1 MNLSSLSNLKRWLFM
16 LSLALGIGLNAY
28 AETIDG
34 IVYTTS
40 TSGSNRTAT
49 VTGYSGSPRNVVIPA
64 QIKVGNTTYSVT
76 SIADAA
82 FANCTSLESISIP
95 ASVTSIGTTAKW
107 SSSDMDGSYLPFYGC
122 TALKSIVFEDGTAN
136 LILSWHNYNSTGVSR
151 YNRGLFYS
159 CPLEEVYIGRNIKYK
174 QAYYSGSSYSFESY
188 PQSYGYSAFYNQSNL
203 TKVTIGKQ
211 VTSLPNYLFY
221 KCSNLKSVQ
230 LGNKLQE
237 IPAYCFSEC
246 DIALIDIPQGV
257 NKIGEYAFDVNKN
270 MITVKLTPSIRTIS
284 ARAFSRCT
292 SLKYIEFPEG
302 LQTIGYGAFM
312 ETAIPIINIPSTV
325 TTIGVNAFQS
335 CKAKQVVIGN
345 GTTDIGAY
353 AFKGASSLEE
363 CIIGDKVSAINNET
377 FCGCTKLKKLKI
389 GSSVT
394 TIADAAF
401 ANCTSLE
408 SISIPA
414 SVTSIGTTAKWSS
427 SDMDGS
433 YLPFYG
439 CTALK
444 SIVFEDGTANL
455 ILSWHNYNST
465 GVSRY
470 NRGLFYSCPLEEVY
484 IGRNIKYKQA
494 YYSGSSYSFES
505 YPQSYGYSAFYNQ
518 SNLTK
523 VTVGEQVTSLP
534 NYLFYGCKNLDKII
548 SMASSVP
555 TAGTSTFI
563 GSTNPN
569 TVVNA
574 TAYVP
579 YGRKSSYSSA
589 NNWKDLK
596 YIKEWF
602 YDDNCSYIPLTA
614 STAEV
619 QAHPTNR
626 PESIQIPATVYWS
639 EGSFSVTA
647 VADKG
652 FENNTNLTTIT
663 LPESIKTVG
672 DKAFY
677 GCSKLSAVTFNGQT
691 AIGDEA
697 FRNCTSLIN
706 VSLPTGLKTIGDRA
720 FQGANSITQIE
731 FKDGIE
737 SIGAFSFMD
746 CKALTAVR
754 LPNTTKSIGTSA
766 FENCIKLT
774 YASVGD
780 NLTSLGNSA
789 FRNCSVLTEISI
801 PGTTLTIGEKA
812 FQNCKTLALA
822 TLNSGTTT
830 IEGFCFDGCTELLS
844 MTVPGTVRT
853 IGGGSFNGCTALTS
867 LTFGNSQYGIEIP
880 QFTDSPLKTLRIGRN
895 LKYTYSNTLSP
906 FRDRT
911 TLRRVLFTGD
921 NVTNV
926 YNYLL
931 DGCSG
936 ITTISLPESLVTI
949 NEYAFRNCS
958 SLPEIT
964 LPSALGRID
973 SHAFD
978 GCSSIER
985 LTINNSDKA
994 LSFGT
999 DNSMFSDSPIKSLYV
1014 GRNLSYTVNSYTYP
1028 YEHAPFYQQKELT
1041 DLKFSEEGNITN
1053 IAAYFLYEAEKLPT
1067 LTLPEGI
1074 TQINSYAFYKNSALT
1089 TVSLP
1094 STLNKI
1100 GDYVFSEDNSI
1111 PTLTLPDNVTT
1122 VGQSTFRNCSAMESI
1137 HLSEKLSALNQYVL
1151 AGCTSLKSIIIPPSV
1166 TEILTGAF
1174 NDDTSLTDVTIGDSE
1189 KILTIGIGAQ
1199 GKGMFHSNP
1208 LKNVYIGR
1216 NLRYTSDADNGFSPF
1231 KDLSTIQTVT
1241 FSQAGTITQ
1250 ILPYLLNGCSSVK
1263 NFLLPESLTFIGG
1276 YAFANMGSLES
1287 CIIPNNVTALGD
1299 GAFQNDSLLASVAL
1313 SNRLPIL
1320 NKDLFSNCVVLDN
1333 LSIPASVTE
1342 IKDNAFTK
1350 CTSMKNLRIENGTE
1364 VMSVGKG
1371 LNGATSMFR
1380 DCPLEKLH
1388 LGRWLTYDVNS
1399 YTYAPFEGREN
1410 LTELT
1415 LGETVGTIGKY
1426 LFRNC
1431 SALPEVVIPS
1441 GVESIGEQGF
1451 YNCRSLTRLTLGE
1464 GLTSL
1469 GEKAFARNISLDNV
1483 KMPSTLTAISD
1494 GCFSGCTGLVNLELN
1509 SGLEII
1515 GPRAFENC
1523 SKLTSVDIPA
1533 KVYGLGVEA
1542 FQGCTSLSVVTIPE
1556 GAISSVGARAF
1567 KGCSNV
1573 GWISLGSNVTSLG
1586 VNCFEGCSKVGHI
1599 KSYNTVP
1606 PVGSPGFP
1614 QNVIDNGTVFVPAD
1628 AVQDYKDSDT
1638 WWEFFQIRPI
1648 TDGEFITAITLNQT
1662 EATIRDTETLSLSA
1676 TTSPDNA
1683 TDATVLFRSSD
1694 TSIATVDNTG
1704 LVSGKKPGDVVITAY
1719 AADGSGIYATC
1730 SVKVMPTLVERI
1742 EGQSEI
1748 SIKVGRS
1755 MTCETTVYPEN
1766 ATDRSISWKSDNSS
1780 AVKVDE
1786 NGTLIAVYDGTAN
1799 VTATANDGSGVSFTF
1814 RVNVV
1819 PPTPGDSNDD
1829 DRVTISDAVNTA
1841 NYAVGI
1847 TPEVFVFRAADV
1859 NEDNRISLAD
1869 ASGTVAIVLD
1879 QPLQTSL
1886 MSKIQGLM
1894 SATNEN
1900 FDMLV
1905 IDDYSAKIGETA
1917 SVFVALDNTLDYVAL
1932 QADVTVPE
1940 GMTLYAV
1947 NIGNRAEG
1955 NHSLAVRRIDE
1966 RTMRIALFD
1975 INNSTFAD
1983 NNEAILELIV
1993 KVNEA
1998 ATGAIEINNI
2008 LASDAQAHE
2017 YVLTSI
2023 GGNNYDM
2030 SGIDNVGISNIR
2042 IEPTADGINIYNAKG
2057 YEVAIYAVDGTTLA
2071 HFVASSDVESH
2082 KVVPGV
2088 YVVTVGN
2095 NTEKVM
2101 VK

>member
-1 MNLSSLSNLKRWLFM
+1 MNQSTTSSFKRWLAL
-16 LSLALGIGLNAY
+16 LSLVICIGLSAY

-40 TSGSNRTAT
+40 TSSSNRTAT

-64 QIKVGNTTYSVT
+64 QIKVGNT
-76 SIADAA
+76 
-82 FANCTSLESISIP
+82 
-95 ASVTSIGTTAKW
+95 
-107 SSSDMDGSYLPFYGC
+107 
-122 TALKSIVFEDGTAN
+122 
-136 LILSWHNYNSTGVSR
+136 NY
-151 YNRGLFYS
+151 
-159 CPLEEVYIGRNIKYK
+159 
-174 QAYYSGSSYSFESY
+174 
-188 PQSYGYSAFYNQSNL
+188 
-203 TKVTIGKQ
+203 
-211 VTSLPNYLFY
+211 
-221 KCSNLKSVQ
+221 
-230 LGNKLQE
+230 
-237 IPAYCFSEC
+237 
-246 DIALIDIPQGV
+246 
-257 NKIGEYAFDVNKN
+257 
-270 MITVKLTPSIRTIS
+270 
-284 ARAFSRCT
+284 
-292 SLKYIEFPEG
+292 
-302 LQTIGYGAFM
+302 
-312 ETAIPIINIPSTV
+312 
-325 TTIGVNAFQS
+325 
-335 CKAKQVVIGN
+335 
-345 GTTDIGAY
+345 
-353 AFKGASSLEE
+353 
-363 CIIGDKVSAINNET
+363 
-377 FCGCTKLKKLKI
+377 
-389 GSSVT
+389 SVT

-408 SISIPA
+408 SITIPA
-414 SVTSIGTTAKWSS
+414 SVTKIGTDVTQNTNRV
-427 SDMDGS
+427 
-433 YLPFYG
+433 FYG
-439 CTALK
+439 CTSLK
-444 SIVFEDGTANL
+444 NVIFEDGTSE
-455 ILSWHNYNST
+455 LSLGYYDSSP
-465 GVSRY
+465 GK
-470 NRGLFYSCPLEEVY
+470 GLFFDCPLQEVY
-484 IGRNIKYKQA
+484 LGRNITYPYASYPSHRGYSAFYSQQELRSVKIGNTASNLPEYLFYKCGNLQSVQIGNRIVDIPKACFAECGITMIEIPKSIKIIGENAFAGNKNMTTVNLPTSLRTISNYAFNDCVSLKYIEFHEGLESIGASSFYQTAIPVIKIPSTVTSIGEKAFQGCA
-494 YYSGSSYSFES
+494 ATQVIIGSGVIEVGTYAFQDAISLEECIIGDKVNAIKSGTFSGCTRLKKFKIGSSVKTIADAAFANCRLLESITIPASVTKIGTDVTQNTNRVFYGCTSLKSVIFEDGTSELSLGYYDSSPGKGLFFDCPLQEVYLGRNITYPYAS
-505 YPQSYGYSAFYNQ
+505 YPSHRGYSAFYNQ
-518 SNLTK
+518 QNLTQA
-523 VTVGEQVTSLP
+523 TIGEKVTSLSD
-534 NYLFYGCKNLDKII
+534 YLFYGCKNLDRII

-555 TAGTSTFI
+555 TVGTSTFI

-579 YGRKSSYSSA
+579 YGRKSSYTSTDS
-589 NNWKDLK
+589 WKDLK

-602 YDDNCSYIPLTA
+602 YDDNYSYIPLTV

-626 PESIQIPATVYWS
+626 PESIQIPATVNWS

-647 VADKG
+647 VADNG
-652 FENNTNLTTIT
+652 FENNTNLTTVT
-663 LPESIKTVG
+663 LPESVKTVG
-672 DKAFY
+672 NKAFY

-706 VSLPTGLKTIGDRA
+706 VSLPSGLKTIGDRA
-720 FQGANSITQIE
+720 FQNANSITQIE

-774 YASVGD
+774 YASLGD

-801 PGTTLTIGEKA
+801 PGTTVTVGEKA
-812 FQNCKTLALA
+812 FQNCRTLALA
-822 TLNSGTTT
+822 TLNSGITT
-830 IEGFCFDGCTELLS
+830 IGGFCFDGCSELLS
-844 MTVPGTVRT
+844 MTIPGTVRT
-853 IGGGSFNGCTALTS
+853 IGGGSFNGCIALTS
-867 LTFGNSQYGIEIP
+867 LTFGNSQYSVEIP

-895 LKYTYSNTLSP
+895 LTYTYSNTLSP

-921 NVTNV
+921 DVTNV

-931 DGCSG
+931 DGCTG

-949 NEYAFRNCS
+949 NGYAFRNCS

-964 LPSALGRID
+964 LPSALSSIG

-994 LSFGT
+994 LTLGT
-999 DNSMFSDSPIKSLYV
+999 DNSMFFDSPIKSLYV

-1028 YEHAPFYQQKELT
+1028 HEHAPFYEQKELT
-1041 DLKFSEEGNITN
+1041 ELQFSEEGNITN

-1067 LTLPEGI
+1067 LVLPEGI
-1074 TQINSYAFYKNSALT
+1074 TQINNYAFYKNSALT

-1094 STLNKI
+1094 TTLNKI
-1100 GDYVFSEDNSI
+1100 GDYVFSNNSSI
-1111 PTLTLPDNVTT
+1111 PSLTLPDNVTS
-1122 VGQSTFRNCSAMESI
+1122 VGQSAFRNCSAMESI
-1137 HLSEKLSALNQYVL
+1137 HLSEKLSSLNQYVL

-1166 TEILTGAF
+1166 TEMRIGVF
-1174 NDDTSLTDVTIGDSE
+1174 NDDISLTDVTIGDSE
-1189 KILTIGIGAQ
+1189 TALTIGIGKQ
-1199 GKGMFHSNP
+1199 GKGMFYSNP
-1208 LKNVYIGR
+1208 LENVYIGR
-1216 NLRYTSDADNGFSPF
+1216 NLRYTADADNGFSPF
-1231 KDLSTIQTVT
+1231 KDLSTIQAVT
-1241 FSQAGTITQ
+1241 FSQAGTVTQ

-1276 YAFANMGSLES
+1276 YAFANMGSLEN
-1287 CIIPNNVTALGD
+1287 CIVPNNVTTLGE
-1299 GAFQNDSLLASVAL
+1299 GAFKNDSLLASVVL

-1320 NKDLFSNCVVLDN
+1320 NKELFSNCVVLDN

-1342 IKDNAFTK
+1342 IKNNAFTN

-1364 VMSVGKG
+1364 VMTVGRG
-1371 LNGATSMFR
+1371 LNGVTSMFR
-1380 DCPLEKLH
+1380 DCPIEKLH

-1399 YTYAPFEGREN
+1399 SVCAPFQGQKD

-1426 LFRNC
+1426 LFENC
-1431 SALPEVVIPS
+1431 SALPEVVIPN
-1441 GVESIGEQGF
+1441 GVESIGEESF
-1451 YNCRSLTRLTLGE
+1451 YNCQSLSRLTLGE

-1469 GEKAFARNISLDNV
+1469 GERAFFRNISLDNV

-1494 GCFSGCTGLVNLELN
+1494 GCFSGCASLVNLELN

-1523 SKLTSVDIPA
+1523 SKLSSVDIPA

-1556 GAISSVGARAF
+1556 GSISSVGARAF

-1586 VNCFEGCSKVGHI
+1586 VNCFDGCAKVGHI
-1599 KSYNTVP
+1599 KSYNTIP

-1614 QNVIDNGTVFVPAD
+1614 QNVIDNGTVFVPTD

-1648 TDGEFITAITLNQT
+1648 TDGEFITAITLSQN
-1662 EATIRDTETLSLSA
+1662 EATIRDTETLNLSA
-1676 TTSPDNA
+1676 TASPENA

-1704 LVSGKKPGDVVITAY
+1704 LVSGKKPGDAIITAY

-1730 SVKVMPTLVERI
+1730 SIKVMPTLVERI
-1742 EGQSEI
+1742 EGDSEI

-1755 MTCETTVYPEN
+1755 MTCETIVYPEN
-1766 ATDRSISWKSDNSS
+1766 ATDRSVSWKSDNSS

-1799 VTATANDGSGVSFTF
+1799 ITATANDGSGVSFTF

-1819 PPTPGDSNDD
+1819 PPTSGDSNDD
-1829 DRVTISDAVNTA
+1829 DRVTITDAVNTA

-1859 NEDNRISLAD
+1859 NGDNRISVAD

-1879 QPLQTSL
+1879 QPVQTSSMAKVRAL
-1886 MSKIQGLM
+1886 A
-1894 SATNEN
+1894 SATDSNS
-1900 FDMLV
+1900 DKLV
-1905 IDDYSAKIGETA
+1905 IDDYSAKIGESA

-1940 GMTLYAV
+1940 GMTLDAV

-1955 NHSLAVRRIDE
+1955 YHSLAVKRVDD

-1975 INNSTFAD
+1975 INNSIFAD
-1983 NNEAILELIV
+1983 NDEAILELVV
-1993 KVNEA
+1993 KVNE
-1998 ATGAIEINNI
+1998 TVSGAIEINNI

-2017 YVLTSI
+2017 YTLTAI
-2023 GGNNYDM
+2023 GGNNSNM
-2030 SGIDNVGISNIR
+2030 SSLDNVGISNIR
-2042 IEPTADGINIYNAKG
+2042 IETAVDGINIFNAEG
-2057 YEVAIYAVDGTTLA
+2057 CEVAIYAVDGTTLA
-2071 HFVASSDVESH
+2071 HFIASSDVESR
-2082 KVVPGV
+2082 KVVSGV
-2088 YVVTVGN
+2088 YVVTAGDK
-2095 NTEKVM
+2095 TEKVM

>member
-1 MNLSSLSNLKRWLFM
+1 MNQSSTSTFKRWLAL
-16 LSLALGIGLNAY
+16 LSLVVCIGLSAY

-34 IVYTTS
+34 IVYTIS
-40 TSGSNRTAT
+40 TSSSNRTAT

-64 QIKVGNTTYSVT
+64 QIKVGNT
-76 SIADAA
+76 
-82 FANCTSLESISIP
+82 
-95 ASVTSIGTTAKW
+95 
-107 SSSDMDGSYLPFYGC
+107 
-122 TALKSIVFEDGTAN
+122 
-136 LILSWHNYNSTGVSR
+136 NY
-151 YNRGLFYS
+151 
-159 CPLEEVYIGRNIKYK
+159 
-174 QAYYSGSSYSFESY
+174 
-188 PQSYGYSAFYNQSNL
+188 
-203 TKVTIGKQ
+203 
-211 VTSLPNYLFY
+211 
-221 KCSNLKSVQ
+221 
-230 LGNKLQE
+230 
-237 IPAYCFSEC
+237 
-246 DIALIDIPQGV
+246 
-257 NKIGEYAFDVNKN
+257 
-270 MITVKLTPSIRTIS
+270 
-284 ARAFSRCT
+284 
-292 SLKYIEFPEG
+292 
-302 LQTIGYGAFM
+302 
-312 ETAIPIINIPSTV
+312 
-325 TTIGVNAFQS
+325 
-335 CKAKQVVIGN
+335 
-345 GTTDIGAY
+345 
-353 AFKGASSLEE
+353 
-363 CIIGDKVSAINNET
+363 
-377 FCGCTKLKKLKI
+377 
-389 GSSVT
+389 SVT

-408 SISIPA
+408 SITIPA
-414 SVTSIGTTAKWSS
+414 SVTKIGTDVTQNTNRV
-427 SDMDGS
+427 
-433 YLPFYG
+433 FYG
-439 CTALK
+439 CTSLK
-444 SIVFEDGTANL
+444 NVIFEDGTSE
-455 ILSWHNYNST
+455 LSLGYYESSP
-465 GVSRY
+465 G
-470 NRGLFYSCPLEEVY
+470 RGLFFDCPLQEVY
-484 IGRNIKYKQA
+484 LGRNITYPYASYPSYRGYSAFYSQQELKSVKIGNTVSNLPEYLFYKCGNLQSVQIGNRIVDIPKACFAECGITMIEIPKSIKIIGENAFAGNKNMTTVNLPTSLRTISNYAFNDCVSLKYIEFHEGLENIGASSFYQTAIPVIKIPSTVTSIGEKAFQGCA
-494 YYSGSSYSFES
+494 ATQVIIGSGVIEVGTYAFQDAISLEECIIGDKVNAIKSGTFSGCTRLKKLKIGSSVKTIADAAFANCRLLESITIPASVTKIGTDVTQNTNRVFYGCTSLKNVIFEDGISELSLGYYESSPGKGLFFDCPLQEVYLGRNITYPYAS
-505 YPQSYGYSAFYNQ
+505 YPSYRGYSAFYNQ
-518 SNLTK
+518 QNLTQA
-523 VTVGEQVTSLP
+523 TIGEQVTSLP
-534 NYLFYGCKNLDKII
+534 DYLFYGCKNLDRII

-555 TAGTSTFI
+555 TVGTSTFI

-579 YGRKSSYSSA
+579 YGRKSSYSSTDS
-589 NNWKDLK
+589 WKDLK

-602 YDDNCSYIPLTA
+602 YDDNCSYIPLTN

-626 PESIQIPATVYWS
+626 PESIQIPATVNWS

-663 LPESIKTVG
+663 FPESVQTVG
-672 DKAFY
+672 NKAFY

-706 VSLPTGLKTIGDRA
+706 VSLPSGLKTIGDRA
-720 FQGANSITQIE
+720 FQNANSITQIE

-737 SIGAFSFMD
+737 SIGAFAFMD

-774 YASVGD
+774 YASLGD

-801 PGTTLTIGEKA
+801 PGTTVTVGEKA
-812 FQNCKTLALA
+812 FQNCRTLTLA

-830 IEGFCFDGCTELLS
+830 IGGFCFDGCSELLS
-844 MTVPGTVRT
+844 MTIPGTVRT

-867 LTFGNSQYGIEIP
+867 LTFSNSQYSLRIP
-880 QFTDSPLKTLRIGRN
+880 QFTDSPLKTLRIGRD
-895 LKYTYSNTLSP
+895 LIYTYSNTLSP
-906 FRDRT
+906 FRNRT

-921 NVTNV
+921 NVATI
-926 YNYLL
+926 YYYLL
-931 DGCSG
+931 DGCTG
-936 ITTISLPESLVTI
+936 ITSITLPESLVCI
-949 NEYAFRNCS
+949 YDYAFRNCS

-964 LPSALGRID
+964 FPSALGRIW

-985 LTINNSDKA
+985 LIINNSDKA
-994 LSFGT
+994 LTLGT
-999 DNSMFSDSPIKSLYV
+999 DNSMFFDSPIKSLYV
-1014 GRNLSYTVNSYTYP
+1014 GRNLSYTVNTYTYP
-1028 YEHAPFYQQKELT
+1028 HEHAPFYQQKELT
-1041 DLKFSEEGNITN
+1041 ELQFSEEGNITN

-1067 LTLPEGI
+1067 LVLPEGI
-1074 TQINSYAFYKNSALT
+1074 TQINNYAFYKNSALT
-1089 TVSLP
+1089 TVSMP
-1094 STLNKI
+1094 TTLNKI
-1100 GDYVFSEDNSI
+1100 GDYVFSNNISI
-1111 PTLTLPDNVTT
+1111 PSLTLPDNVTS
-1122 VGQSTFRNCSAMESI
+1122 VGQSAFRNCSAMESI
-1137 HLSEKLSALNQYVL
+1137 HLSEKLSSLNQYVL

-1166 TEILTGAF
+1166 TEMCTGVF

-1189 KILTIGIGAQ
+1189 TALTIGIGKQ
-1199 GKGMFHSNP
+1199 GKGMFYSNP
-1208 LKNVYIGR
+1208 LENIYMGR
-1216 NLRYTSDADNGFSPF
+1216 NLRYTTDADNGFSPF
-1231 KDLSTIQTVT
+1231 KDLSTIQAVT
-1241 FSQAGTITQ
+1241 FSQAGTVTQ

-1276 YAFANMGSLES
+1276 YAFANMGSLEN
-1287 CIIPNNVTALGD
+1287 CIVPNNVTTLGE
-1299 GAFQNDSLLASVAL
+1299 GAFKNDSMLASVVL

-1320 NKDLFSNCVVLDN
+1320 NKEIFSNCVVLDN
-1333 LSIPASVTE
+1333 LSIPSSVTE

-1364 VMSVGKG
+1364 VMTVGRG

-1380 DCPLEKLH
+1380 DCPIEKLH

-1399 YTYAPFEGREN
+1399 YTCAPFEGREN

-1426 LFRNC
+1426 LFKNC
-1431 SALPEVVIPS
+1431 TALPEVVVPN
-1441 GVESIGEQGF
+1441 GVESIGEEGF
-1451 YNCRSLTRLTLGE
+1451 YNCQSLTRLTLGE

-1494 GCFSGCTGLVNLELN
+1494 GCFSGCSNLVNLELN

-1542 FQGCTSLSVVTIPE
+1542 FQGCSSLSVVTIPE

-1586 VNCFEGCSKVGHI
+1586 VNCFDGCAKVGHI
-1599 KSYNTVP
+1599 KSYNTIP

-1648 TDGEFITAITLNQT
+1648 TDGEFITAITLSQN
-1662 EATIRDTETLSLSA
+1662 EAIIRDTETLSLSA
-1676 TTSPDNA
+1676 TASPDNA

-1704 LVSGKKPGDVVITAY
+1704 LVSGKKPGDAIITAY

-1730 SVKVMPTLVERI
+1730 SVKVMPTFVERI
-1742 EGQSEI
+1742 EGESEI

-1766 ATDRSISWKSDNSS
+1766 ATDRSVSWKSDNSS

-1799 VTATANDGSGVSFTF
+1799 ITATANDGSGVSFTF

-1819 PPTPGDSNDD
+1819 PPTSGDSNDD
-1829 DRVTISDAVNTA
+1829 DRVTITDAVNTA

-1847 TPEVFVFRAADV
+1847 SPEVFVFRAADV
-1859 NEDNRISLAD
+1859 NGDNRISLSD
-1869 ASGTVAIVLD
+1869 ASGTVSIVLE
-1879 QPLQTSL
+1879 QPAQMSF
-1886 MSKIQGLM
+1886 MSKIRAIA
-1894 SATNEN
+1894 SATDEES
-1900 FDMLV
+1900 DKLV
-1905 IDDYSAKIGETA
+1905 VNNYSANIGEIK
-1917 SVFVALDNTLDYVAL
+1917 SVFVALDDTRDYVAL

-1940 GMTLYAV
+1940 GMTLDAV

-1955 NHSLAVRRIDE
+1955 YHSLAVKRVDD
-1966 RTMRIALFD
+1966 RTMRIVLFD
-1975 INNSTFAD
+1975 INNSIFAD
-1983 NNEAILELIV
+1983 NDEAILELVV

-1998 ATGAIEINNI
+1998 SAGAIEINNI

-2017 YVLTSI
+2017 YVLTST
-2023 GGNNYDM
+2023 GGNNANM
-2030 SGIDNVGISNIR
+2030 SVVDNIGTSNIR
-2042 IEPTADGINIYNAKG
+2042 IESTAEGINIYNAEG
-2057 YEVAIYAVDGTTLA
+2057 YEVAIYAVDGTTIA
-2071 HFVASSDVESH
+2071 HFVAASDLESR
-2082 KVVPGV
+2082 KLVSGV
-2088 YVVTVGN
+2088 YVVTAGN
-2095 NTEKVM
+2095 KAEKVM

>member
-1 MNLSSLSNLKRWLFM
+1 MNQSTTSSFKRWLAL
-16 LSLALGIGLNAY
+16 LSLVICIGLSAY

-40 TSGSNRTAT
+40 TSSSNRTAT

-64 QIKVGNTTYSVT
+64 QIKVGNT
-76 SIADAA
+76 
-82 FANCTSLESISIP
+82 
-95 ASVTSIGTTAKW
+95 
-107 SSSDMDGSYLPFYGC
+107 
-122 TALKSIVFEDGTAN
+122 
-136 LILSWHNYNSTGVSR
+136 NY
-151 YNRGLFYS
+151 
-159 CPLEEVYIGRNIKYK
+159 
-174 QAYYSGSSYSFESY
+174 
-188 PQSYGYSAFYNQSNL
+188 
-203 TKVTIGKQ
+203 
-211 VTSLPNYLFY
+211 
-221 KCSNLKSVQ
+221 
-230 LGNKLQE
+230 
-237 IPAYCFSEC
+237 
-246 DIALIDIPQGV
+246 
-257 NKIGEYAFDVNKN
+257 
-270 MITVKLTPSIRTIS
+270 
-284 ARAFSRCT
+284 
-292 SLKYIEFPEG
+292 
-302 LQTIGYGAFM
+302 
-312 ETAIPIINIPSTV
+312 
-325 TTIGVNAFQS
+325 
-335 CKAKQVVIGN
+335 
-345 GTTDIGAY
+345 
-353 AFKGASSLEE
+353 
-363 CIIGDKVSAINNET
+363 
-377 FCGCTKLKKLKI
+377 
-389 GSSVT
+389 SVT

-408 SISIPA
+408 SITIPA
-414 SVTSIGTTAKWSS
+414 SVTKIGTDVTQNTNRV
-427 SDMDGS
+427 
-433 YLPFYG
+433 FYG
-439 CTALK
+439 CTSLK
-444 SIVFEDGTANL
+444 NVIFEDGTSE
-455 ILSWHNYNST
+455 LSLGYYDSSP
-465 GVSRY
+465 GK
-470 NRGLFYSCPLEEVY
+470 GLFFDCPLQEVY
-484 IGRNIKYKQA
+484 LGRNITYPYASYPSHRGYSAFYSQQELRSVKIGNTASNLPEYLFYKCGNLQSVQIGNRIVDIPKACFAECGITMIEIPKSIKIIGENAFAGNKNMTTVNLPTSLRTISNYAFNDCVSLKYIEFHEGLESIGASSFYQTAIPVIKIPSTVTSIGEKAFQGCA
-494 YYSGSSYSFES
+494 ATQVIIGSGVIEVGTYAFQDAISLEECIIGDKVNAIKSGTFSGCTRLKKFKIGSSVKTIADAAFANCRLLESITIPASVTKIGTDVTQNTNRVFYGCTSLKSVIFEDGTSELSLGYYDSSPGKGLFFDCPLQEVYLGRNITYPYAS
-505 YPQSYGYSAFYNQ
+505 YPSHRGYSAFYNQ
-518 SNLTK
+518 QNLTQA
-523 VTVGEQVTSLP
+523 TIGEKVTSLSD
-534 NYLFYGCKNLDKII
+534 YLFYGCKNLDRII

-555 TAGTSTFI
+555 TVGTSTFI

-579 YGRKSSYSSA
+579 YGRKSSYTSTDS
-589 NNWKDLK
+589 WKDLK

-602 YDDNCSYIPLTA
+602 YDDNYSYIPLTV

-626 PESIQIPATVYWS
+626 PESIQIPATVNWS

-647 VADKG
+647 VADNG
-652 FENNTNLTTIT
+652 FENNTNLTTVT
-663 LPESIKTVG
+663 LPESVKTVG
-672 DKAFY
+672 NKAFY

-706 VSLPTGLKTIGDRA
+706 VSLPSGLKTIGDRA
-720 FQGANSITQIE
+720 FQNANSITQIE

-774 YASVGD
+774 YASLGD

-801 PGTTLTIGEKA
+801 PGTTVTVGEKA
-812 FQNCKTLALA
+812 FQNCRTLALA
-822 TLNSGTTT
+822 TLNSGITT
-830 IEGFCFDGCTELLS
+830 IGGFCFDGCSELLS
-844 MTVPGTVRT
+844 MTIPGTVRT
-853 IGGGSFNGCTALTS
+853 IGGGSFNGCIALTS
-867 LTFGNSQYGIEIP
+867 LTFGNSQYSVEIP

-895 LKYTYSNTLSP
+895 LTYTYSNTLSP

-921 NVTNV
+921 DVTNV

-931 DGCSG
+931 DGCTG

-949 NEYAFRNCS
+949 NGYAFRNCS

-964 LPSALGRID
+964 LPSALSSIG

-994 LSFGT
+994 LTLGT
-999 DNSMFSDSPIKSLYV
+999 DNSMFFDSPIKSLYV

-1028 YEHAPFYQQKELT
+1028 HEHAPFYEQKELT
-1041 DLKFSEEGNITN
+1041 ELQFSEEGNITN

-1067 LTLPEGI
+1067 LVLPEGI
-1074 TQINSYAFYKNSALT
+1074 TQINNYAFYKNSALT

-1094 STLNKI
+1094 TTLNKI
-1100 GDYVFSEDNSI
+1100 GDYVFSNNSSI
-1111 PTLTLPDNVTT
+1111 PSLTLPDNVTS
-1122 VGQSTFRNCSAMESI
+1122 VGQSAFRNCSAMESI
-1137 HLSEKLSALNQYVL
+1137 HLSEKLSSLNQYVL

-1166 TEILTGAF
+1166 TEMRIGVF
-1174 NDDTSLTDVTIGDSE
+1174 NDDISLTDVTIGDSE
-1189 KILTIGIGAQ
+1189 TALTIGIGKQ
-1199 GKGMFHSNP
+1199 GKGMFYSNP
-1208 LKNVYIGR
+1208 LENVYIGR
-1216 NLRYTSDADNGFSPF
+1216 NLRYTADADNGFSPF
-1231 KDLSTIQTVT
+1231 KDLSTIQAVT
-1241 FSQAGTITQ
+1241 FSQAGTVTQ

-1276 YAFANMGSLES
+1276 YAFANMGSLEN
-1287 CIIPNNVTALGD
+1287 CIVPNNVTTLGE
-1299 GAFQNDSLLASVAL
+1299 GAFKNDSLLASVVL

-1320 NKDLFSNCVVLDN
+1320 NKELFSNCVVLDN

-1342 IKDNAFTK
+1342 IKNNAFTN

-1364 VMSVGKG
+1364 VMTVGRG
-1371 LNGATSMFR
+1371 LNGVTSMFR
-1380 DCPLEKLH
+1380 DCPIEKLH

-1399 YTYAPFEGREN
+1399 SVCAPFQGQKD

-1426 LFRNC
+1426 LFENC
-1431 SALPEVVIPS
+1431 SALPEVVIPN
-1441 GVESIGEQGF
+1441 GVESIGEESF
-1451 YNCRSLTRLTLGE
+1451 YNCQSLSRLTLGE

-1469 GEKAFARNISLDNV
+1469 GERAFFRNISLDNV

-1494 GCFSGCTGLVNLELN
+1494 GCFSGCASLVNLELN

-1523 SKLTSVDIPA
+1523 SKLSSVDIPA

-1556 GAISSVGARAF
+1556 GSISSVGARAF

-1586 VNCFEGCSKVGHI
+1586 VNCFDGCAKVGHI
-1599 KSYNTVP
+1599 KSYNTIP

-1614 QNVIDNGTVFVPAD
+1614 QNVIDNGTVFVPTD

-1648 TDGEFITAITLNQT
+1648 TDGEFITAITLSQN
-1662 EATIRDTETLSLSA
+1662 EATIRDTETLNLSA
-1676 TTSPDNA
+1676 TASPENA

-1704 LVSGKKPGDVVITAY
+1704 LVSGKKPGDAIITAY

-1730 SVKVMPTLVERI
+1730 SIKVMPTLVERI
-1742 EGQSEI
+1742 EGDSEI

-1755 MTCETTVYPEN
+1755 MTCETIVYPEN
-1766 ATDRSISWKSDNSS
+1766 ATDRSVSWKSDNSS

-1799 VTATANDGSGVSFTF
+1799 ITATANDGSGVSFTF

-1819 PPTPGDSNDD
+1819 PPTSGDSNDD
-1829 DRVTISDAVNTA
+1829 DRVTITDAVNTA

-1859 NEDNRISLAD
+1859 NGDNRISVAD

-1879 QPLQTSL
+1879 QPVQTSSMAKVRAL
-1886 MSKIQGLM
+1886 A
-1894 SATNEN
+1894 SATDSNS
-1900 FDMLV
+1900 DKLV
-1905 IDDYSAKIGETA
+1905 IDDYSAKIGESA

-1940 GMTLYAV
+1940 GMTLDAV

-1955 NHSLAVRRIDE
+1955 YHSLAVKRVDD

-1975 INNSTFAD
+1975 INNSIFAD
-1983 NNEAILELIV
+1983 NDEAILELVV
-1993 KVNEA
+1993 KVNE
-1998 ATGAIEINNI
+1998 TVSGAIEINNI

-2017 YVLTSI
+2017 YTLTAI
-2023 GGNNYDM
+2023 GGNNSNM
-2030 SGIDNVGISNIR
+2030 SSLDNVGISNIR
-2042 IEPTADGINIYNAKG
+2042 IETAVDGINIFNAEG
-2057 YEVAIYAVDGTTLA
+2057 CEVAIYAVDGTTLA
-2071 HFVASSDVESH
+2071 HFIASSDVESL

-2088 YVVTVGN
+2088 YVVTAGDK
-2095 NTEKVM
+2095 TEKVM

>member
-1 MNLSSLSNLKRWLFM
+1 MINSNLTFRRWLAV
-16 LSLALGIGLNAY
+16 LSLVICIGLSAY

-40 TSGSNRTAT
+40 TSSSNRTAT
-49 VTGYSGSPRNVVIPA
+49 VTGYSGYPRKVVIPA
-64 QIKVGNTTYSVT
+64 QIKVGNYTY
-76 SIADAA
+76 
-82 FANCTSLESISIP
+82 
-95 ASVTSIGTTAKW
+95 
-107 SSSDMDGSYLPFYGC
+107 
-122 TALKSIVFEDGTAN
+122 
-136 LILSWHNYNSTGVSR
+136 
-151 YNRGLFYS
+151 
-159 CPLEEVYIGRNIKYK
+159 
-174 QAYYSGSSYSFESY
+174 
-188 PQSYGYSAFYNQSNL
+188 
-203 TKVTIGKQ
+203 
-211 VTSLPNYLFY
+211 
-221 KCSNLKSVQ
+221 
-230 LGNKLQE
+230 
-237 IPAYCFSEC
+237 
-246 DIALIDIPQGV
+246 
-257 NKIGEYAFDVNKN
+257 
-270 MITVKLTPSIRTIS
+270 
-284 ARAFSRCT
+284 
-292 SLKYIEFPEG
+292 
-302 LQTIGYGAFM
+302 
-312 ETAIPIINIPSTV
+312 
-325 TTIGVNAFQS
+325 
-335 CKAKQVVIGN
+335 
-345 GTTDIGAY
+345 
-353 AFKGASSLEE
+353 
-363 CIIGDKVSAINNET
+363 
-377 FCGCTKLKKLKI
+377 
-389 GSSVT
+389 SVT

-414 SVTSIGTTAKWSS
+414 SVTEIGTMSVTTESR
-427 SDMDGS
+427 
-433 YLPFYG
+433 LPFYE
-439 CTALK
+439 CTSLK
-444 SIVFEDGTANL
+444 SVRFEDGTSS
-455 ILSWHNYNST
+455 LSLGSYYTYDRN
-465 GVSRY
+465 GK
-470 NRGLFYSCPLEEVY
+470 GLFYYAPLEEVY
-484 IGRNIKYKQA
+484 VGRNLEIDN
-494 YYSGSSYSFES
+494 SSRD
-505 YPQSYGYSAFYNQ
+505 GYSAFYNKQ
-518 SNLTK
+518 KLTK
-523 VTVGEQVTSLP
+523 VTIGENVTSLP
-534 NYLFYGCKNLDKII
+534 DYLFYKCGNLKSVHLGNGLQKIPAYCFNECNITLIDIPEGVHTIGEYAFDGNKILRTVKLPSSVRTISEHAFSRCTSLKYIDFLNGLQTIGIESFLQTCIPVINIPSSVKSIGNSAFKECAVKQVIIGSGTTDVGAYAFQSASSLEECIIGNKVTAINDGTFSGCVKLKKLLIGSSVTSIGEAAFANCTSLESISIPASVTNIGTMSVTTQSLLPFYECTSLKSVRFEDGTSSLSLGSYYAYDRNGKGLFYYAPLEEVYVGRNLEIDNSSRDGYSAFYNKQKLTKVTIGEKVTTLPDYLFYGCKNLNKII
-548 SMASSVP
+548 SMASSAP

-579 YGRKSSYSSA
+579 YGRKSNYSSSD
-589 NNWKDLK
+589 NWKDLK

-626 PESIQIPATVYWS
+626 PESIQIRATVNWS
-639 EGSFSVTA
+639 EGTFSVTA

-663 LPESIKTVG
+663 LPESVKTVG
-672 DKAFY
+672 NKAFY
-677 GCSKLSAVTFNGQT
+677 GCSKLSAITFNGQT

-697 FRNCTSLIN
+697 FRNCVSLIN
-706 VSLPTGLKTIGDRA
+706 ISLPEGLKTIGDRA

-737 SIGAFSFMD
+737 SIGAFAFMD

-774 YASVGD
+774 YASLGD

-801 PGTTLTIGEKA
+801 PGTTVTIGEKA
-812 FQNCKTLALA
+812 FQDCKTLALA

-830 IEGFCFDGCTELLS
+830 IGGFCFDGCSELLS
-844 MTVPGTVRT
+844 MTIPGTVQT
-853 IGGGSFNGCTALTS
+853 IGGGSFNGCTALAS
-867 LTFGNSQYGIEIP
+867 LTFGNSQDSIEIP

-895 LKYTYSNTLSP
+895 LTYTYSNTLSP
-906 FRDRT
+906 FRNRT

-931 DGCSG
+931 DGCTG

-949 NEYAFRNCS
+949 NGYAFRNCS

-964 LPSALGRID
+964 LPSALSSIG

-994 LSFGT
+994 LTLGT
-999 DNSMFSDSPIKSLYV
+999 DNSMFFDSPIKSLYV
-1014 GRNLSYTVNSYTYP
+1014 GRDLSYTVNSYTYP
-1028 YEHAPFYQQKELT
+1028 HEHAPFARQKGLIEME
-1041 DLKFSEEGNITN
+1041 FSDAGYITE
-1053 IAAYFLYEAEKLPT
+1053 IPAYFIYGAEQLPS
-1067 LTLPEGI
+1067 LSLPSSLNNIGD
-1074 TQINSYAFYKNSALT
+1074 YAFYANS
-1089 TVSLP
+1089 SLP
-1094 STLNKI
+1094 AVI
-1100 GDYVFSEDNSI
+1100 
-1111 PTLTLPDNVTT
+1111 LPDNVTS
-1122 VGQSTFRNCSAMESI
+1122 VGQSAFSNCSAMESI

-1151 AGCTSLKSIIIPPSV
+1151 AGCASLKSIIIPPSV
-1166 TEILTGAF
+1166 TEIRTGAF
-1174 NDDTSLTDVTIGDSE
+1174 NDDNSLTDVTIGDSE
-1189 KILTIGIGAQ
+1189 TALTIGIGKQ
-1199 GKGMFHSNP
+1199 GNGMFFSNP
-1208 LKNVYIGR
+1208 LQNVYIGR
-1216 NLRYTSDADNGFSPF
+1216 NLTYTSDSNSGLSPF
-1231 KDLSTIQTVT
+1231 KGLSTIQTVT
-1241 FSQAGTITQ
+1241 FSQAGTVTQ

-1263 NFLLPESLTFIGG
+1263 NFLLPESLTSIGG
-1276 YAFANMGSLES
+1276 YAFADMDSLES
-1287 CIIPNNVTALGD
+1287 CILPNNVTTLGD
-1299 GAFQNDSLLASVAL
+1299 GAFQNDKILASVIL
-1313 SNRLPIL
+1313 SNQLPVL
-1320 NKDLFSNCVVLDN
+1320 NKDLFSNCVALDN
-1333 LSIPASVTE
+1333 LSVPASVTE
-1342 IKDNAFTK
+1342 IKDNAFTN

-1364 VMSVGKG
+1364 VMTVGRG
-1371 LNGATSMFR
+1371 LDGATSMFR
-1380 DCPLEKLH
+1380 DCPIEKLH
-1388 LGRWLTYDVNS
+1388 LGRWLTYDVNGGF
-1399 YTYAPFEGREN
+1399 TCAPFEGRDN

-1426 LFRNC
+1426 LFENC
-1431 SALPEVVIPS
+1431 TALPEVVIPN

-1451 YNCRSLTRLTLGE
+1451 YNCQSLTRLTLGE

-1469 GEKAFARNISLDNV
+1469 GERAFAKNISLDNV

-1494 GCFSGCTGLVNLELN
+1494 GCFSGCTNLVNLELN

-1542 FQGCTSLSVVTIPE
+1542 FQGCSSLSVVTIPE

-1567 KGCSNV
+1567 KDCSNV
-1573 GWISLGSNVTSLG
+1573 SWISLGSNVTSLS
-1586 VNCFEGCSKVGHI
+1586 VNCFDGCTKVGHV

-1648 TDGEFITAITLNQT
+1648 TEAEFVTAITLSQT
-1662 EATIRDTETLSLSA
+1662 EATIRDTETLELTASA
-1676 TTSPDNA
+1676 SPDDA

-1742 EGQSEI
+1742 EGESEI

-1766 ATDRSISWKSDNSS
+1766 ATDRSVSWESDNSS

-1799 VTATANDGSGVSFTF
+1799 ITATANDGSGVSFTF
-1814 RVNVV
+1814 RVNVL
-1819 PPTPGDSNDD
+1819 PPTSGDSNDD
-1829 DRVTISDAVNTA
+1829 DRVTITDAVNTA

-1859 NEDNRISLAD
+1859 NGDNRISVAD

-1879 QPLQTSL
+1879 QPVQSSSMAKVRALA
-1886 MSKIQGLM
+1886 
-1894 SATNEN
+1894 SATDTNP
-1900 FDMLV
+1900 DMLV
-1905 IDDYSAKIGETA
+1905 IDDYSAKIGETT

-1940 GMTLYAV
+1940 GMALETV
-1947 NIGNRAEG
+1947 NIGHRAEG
-1955 NHSLAVRRIDE
+1955 NHSLAVKRVDD
-1966 RTMRIALFD
+1966 RTMRVALFD
-1975 INNSTFAD
+1975 INNSFFAD
-1983 NNEAILELIV
+1983 NNEAILELVV
-1993 KVNEA
+1993 KVNETC
-1998 ATGAIEINNI
+1998 TGTIQIDNI

-2017 YVLTSI
+2017 YVLTAI
-2023 GGNNYDM
+2023 GGNNSIL
-2030 SGIDNVGISNIR
+2030 SGIGNVGISNIN
-2042 IEPTADGINIYNAKG
+2042 IEATPDGINIYNAEG
-2057 YEVAIYAVDGTTLA
+2057 CEVAIYAVDGATRTLRGFFRRGEPQICA
-2071 HFVASSDVESH
+2071 RCICCYRRQQDRKSN
-2082 KVVPGV
+2082 G
-2088 YVVTVGN
+2088 
-2095 NTEKVM
+2095 
-2101 VK
+2101 

>member
-1 MNLSSLSNLKRWLFM
+1 MNQSTTFTLKRWLAV
-16 LSLALGIGLNAY
+16 LSLVICIGLSAY

-40 TSGSNRTAT
+40 SSGSNRTAT

-64 QIKVGNTTYSVT
+64 QIKVGNITYSVT
-76 SIADAA
+76 TIADAA

-95 ASVTSIGTTAKW
+95 ASVTKIGNTNRNQA
-107 SSSDMDGSYLPFYGC
+107 DGSKLPFYRC
-122 TALKSIVFEDGTAN
+122 TSLKSVRFEDGTSAIS
-136 LILSWHNYNSTGVSR
+136 LGLNYSEYSN
-151 YNRGLFYS
+151 YEKLGLF
-159 CPLEEVYIGRNIKYK
+159 CNAPLEEVYIGRNLTY
-174 QAYYSGSSYSFESY
+174 ANYSSSYSFSSHPEY
-188 PQSYGYSAFYNQSNL
+188 YGYSAFYNKQKL
-203 TKVTIGKQ
+203 TKVTIGDN
-211 VTSLPNYLFY
+211 VTSLPDYLFY
-221 KCSNLKSVQ
+221 KCNNLNSVH
-230 LGNKLQE
+230 LGGCLTR
-237 IPAYCFSEC
+237 IPRYCFNEC
-246 DIALIDIPQGV
+246 DIALIDIPQGILT
-257 NKIGEYAFDVNKN
+257 IGEYAFDENKN
-270 MITVKLTPSIRTIS
+270 LTTVKLPSSIRTIS
-284 ARAFSRCT
+284 EYAFHGCT

-302 LQTIGYGAFM
+302 LQTIDDWSFYD
-312 ETAIPIINIPSTV
+312 TDISVVNIPSSV
-325 TTIGVNAFQS
+325 TNIGEAAFQQ
-335 CKAKQVVIGN
+335 CRAKQVIIGN
-345 GTTDIGAY
+345 GTTEIGAY
-353 AFKGASSLEE
+353 AFRGARSLEE
-363 CIIGDKVSAINNET
+363 CIIGDKVSVINEET
-377 FCGCTKLKKLKI
+377 FYSCTKLKKLKI

-414 SVTSIGTTAKWSS
+414 SVTKIGNTNRNQA
-427 SDMDGS
+427 DGS
-433 YLPFYG
+433 KLPFYR
-439 CTALK
+439 CTSLK
-444 SIVFEDGTANL
+444 SVRFEDGTSAISL
-455 ILSWHNYNST
+455 GLNYSEYSN
-465 GVSRY
+465 Y
-470 NRGLFYSCPLEEVY
+470 EKLGLFCNAPLEEVY
-484 IGRNIKYKQA
+484 IGRNLTYA
-494 YYSGSSYSFES
+494 NYSSSYSFSSHPE
-505 YPQSYGYSAFYNQ
+505 YYGYSAFYNKQ
-518 SNLTK
+518 KLTK
-523 VTVGEQVTSLP
+523 VTIGDNVTSLP
-534 NYLFYGCKNLDKII
+534 DYLFYGCKNLDRII
-548 SMASSVP
+548 SMASAVP
-555 TAGTSTFI
+555 SAGASTFI

-579 YGRKSSYSSA
+579 YGRKSNYSSTD
-589 NNWKDLK
+589 NWKDLK

-602 YDDNCSYIPLTA
+602 YDDNCSYIPLTN

-626 PESIQIPATVYWS
+626 PESIQIPTTVSWS

-663 LPESIKTVG
+663 LPESVKTVG
-672 DKAFY
+672 NKAFY

-697 FRNCTSLIN
+697 FRNCVSLIN
-706 VSLPTGLKTIGDRA
+706 ISLPNGLKTIGDRA

-774 YASVGD
+774 YASLGE

-801 PGTTLTIGEKA
+801 PGTTVTIGEKA
-812 FQNCKTLALA
+812 FQNCRTLALA
-822 TLNSGTTT
+822 TLNAGTTT
-830 IEGFCFDGCTELLS
+830 IGGFCFDGCSELVS
-844 MTVPGTVRT
+844 MTIPGTVQT

-867 LTFGNSQYGIEIP
+867 LTFGNSQYSIEIP
-880 QFTDSPLKTLRIGRN
+880 QFTDSPLQTLRIGRN
-895 LKYTYSNTLSP
+895 LTYTYSNTLSP

-926 YNYLL
+926 YYYLL
-931 DGCSG
+931 DGCTG
-936 ITTISLPESLVTI
+936 ITAISLPESLVTI
-949 NEYAFRNCS
+949 NGYAFRNCS

-964 LPSALGRID
+964 FPSALGSIG

-985 LTINNSDKA
+985 VTIDNSDKA
-994 LSFGT
+994 LTLGT
-999 DNSMFSDSPIKSLYV
+999 DNPMFFDSPIKSLYV
-1014 GRNLSYTVNSYTYP
+1014 GRDLSYTVNSYAYP
-1028 YEHAPFYQQKELT
+1028 HEHAPFYQQKGLT
-1041 DLKFSEEGNITN
+1041 DLQFSQEGNLTN
-1053 IAAYFLYEAEKLPT
+1053 IAAYFLYEAEQLPT
-1067 LTLPEGI
+1067 LVLPEGI
-1074 TQINSYAFYKNSALT
+1074 TQINNYAFYKNSALSS
-1089 TVSLP
+1089 VSLP
-1094 STLNKI
+1094 STLKEI
-1100 GDYVFSEDNSI
+1100 GGYAFSEDSSI
-1111 PTLTLPDNVTT
+1111 PSLILPDNVTS
-1122 VGQSTFRNCSAMESI
+1122 VGQCAFRNCSAMESI

-1166 TEILTGAF
+1166 TEVCTGAF

-1189 KILTIGIGAQ
+1189 TALTIGIGDYA
-1199 GKGMFHSNP
+1199 KGMFYSNP

-1216 NLRYTSDADNGFSPF
+1216 NLSYTSNYENGYSPF
-1231 KDLSTIQTVT
+1231 LGCSTIEKVT
-1241 FSQAGTITQ
+1241 FSQVGTVTQ
-1250 ILPYLLNGCSSVK
+1250 ILPHLLNGCTSVK
-1263 NFLLPESLTFIGG
+1263 NFILPESLASIGN
-1276 YAFANMGSLES
+1276 YAFSNMDSLEH
-1287 CIIPNNVTALGD
+1287 CIIPNNVTELGD
-1299 GAFQNDSLLASVAL
+1299 GAFKNDKLLASVVL
-1313 SNRLPIL
+1313 SNQLPVL
-1320 NKDLFSNCVVLDN
+1320 NKDLFSNCVALDN
-1333 LSIPASVTE
+1333 LSVPASVTE
-1342 IKDNAFTK
+1342 IKDNVFTE
-1350 CTSMKNLRIENGTE
+1350 CSSMKNLRIENGTE
-1364 VMSVGKG
+1364 VMAVGRG
-1371 LNGATSMFR
+1371 LNGTASIFR
-1380 DCPLEKLH
+1380 DCPIETLH
-1388 LGRWLTYDVNS
+1388 LGRWLTYNVDS
-1399 YTYAPFEGREN
+1399 YTCAPFQGQEN

-1426 LFRNC
+1426 LFGNC
-1431 SALPEVVIPS
+1431 AALPEVVIPN

-1451 YNCRSLTRLTLGE
+1451 YNCQSLARLTLGE

-1469 GEKAFARNISLDNV
+1469 GENAFAHNVSLDNV

-1494 GCFSGCTGLVNLELN
+1494 GCFSGCTNLVNLELN

-1515 GPRAFENC
+1515 GPRSFENC
-1523 SKLTSVDIPA
+1523 SSLTSVDIPA

-1542 FQGCTSLSVVTIPE
+1542 FQGCASLSVVTIPE
-1556 GAISSVGARAF
+1556 GSISSVGARAF

-1614 QNVIDNGTVFVPAD
+1614 QNVIDNGTVFVPTD
-1628 AVQDYKDSDT
+1628 VVQDYKDSDT

-1648 TDGEFITAITLNQT
+1648 TDGEFITAITLSQN
-1662 EATIRDTETLSLSA
+1662 EATIRDTETISLSA
-1676 TTSPDNA
+1676 TASPDDA

-1730 SVKVMPTLVERI
+1730 TVKVMPTLVERI
-1742 EGQSEI
+1742 EGESEI

-1755 MTCETTVYPEN
+1755 MTCETTVYPDN
-1766 ATDRSISWKSDNSS
+1766 ATDISVSLTSDNSS

-1799 VTATANDGSGVSFTF
+1799 ITATANDGSGVSFTF
-1814 RVNVV
+1814 RVNVL
-1819 PPTPGDSNDD
+1819 PPTSGDSNDD
-1829 DRVTISDAVNTA
+1829 DRVTITDAVNTA

-1859 NEDNRISLAD
+1859 NGDNRISVAD

-1879 QPLQTSL
+1879 QPVQTSSAAKVRAL
-1886 MSKIQGLM
+1886 A
-1894 SATNEN
+1894 SATDRN
-1900 FDMLV
+1900 FDKLV

-1917 SVFVALDNTLDYVAL
+1917 SVSVALDNTFDYVAL

-1940 GMTLYAV
+1940 GMTLAAV
-1947 NIGNRAEG
+1947 NIGNRADG
-1955 NHSLAVRRIDE
+1955 NHSLAVKRVDD
-1966 RTMRIALFD
+1966 RTMRVALFD
-1975 INNSTFAD
+1975 INSSIFAD
-1983 NNEAILELIV
+1983 NNEAILELVV

-1998 ATGAIEINNI
+1998 TSGAIEINNI

-2017 YVLTSI
+2017 YVLTST
-2023 GGNNYDM
+2023 GGNNNDM
-2030 SGIDNVGISNIR
+2030 SGMDNVGISNIR
-2042 IEPTADGINIYNAKG
+2042 IETSADGINIYNAEG
-2057 YEVAIYAVDGTTLA
+2057 CEVAIYAVDGTTLA
-2071 HFVASSDVESH
+2071 HFIASSDVESR

-2088 YVVTVGN
+2088 YVVTAGN
-2095 NTEKVM
+2095 QTEKVM

>member
-1 MNLSSLSNLKRWLFM
+1 MNQSTTSSFKRWLAL
-16 LSLALGIGLNAY
+16 LSLVICIGLSAY

-40 TSGSNRTAT
+40 TSSSNRTAT

-64 QIKVGNTTYSVT
+64 QIKVGNT
-76 SIADAA
+76 
-82 FANCTSLESISIP
+82 
-95 ASVTSIGTTAKW
+95 
-107 SSSDMDGSYLPFYGC
+107 
-122 TALKSIVFEDGTAN
+122 
-136 LILSWHNYNSTGVSR
+136 NY
-151 YNRGLFYS
+151 
-159 CPLEEVYIGRNIKYK
+159 
-174 QAYYSGSSYSFESY
+174 
-188 PQSYGYSAFYNQSNL
+188 
-203 TKVTIGKQ
+203 
-211 VTSLPNYLFY
+211 
-221 KCSNLKSVQ
+221 
-230 LGNKLQE
+230 
-237 IPAYCFSEC
+237 
-246 DIALIDIPQGV
+246 
-257 NKIGEYAFDVNKN
+257 
-270 MITVKLTPSIRTIS
+270 
-284 ARAFSRCT
+284 
-292 SLKYIEFPEG
+292 
-302 LQTIGYGAFM
+302 
-312 ETAIPIINIPSTV
+312 
-325 TTIGVNAFQS
+325 
-335 CKAKQVVIGN
+335 
-345 GTTDIGAY
+345 
-353 AFKGASSLEE
+353 
-363 CIIGDKVSAINNET
+363 
-377 FCGCTKLKKLKI
+377 
-389 GSSVT
+389 SVT

-408 SISIPA
+408 SITIPA
-414 SVTSIGTTAKWSS
+414 SVTKIGTDVTQNTNRV
-427 SDMDGS
+427 
-433 YLPFYG
+433 FYG
-439 CTALK
+439 CTSLK
-444 SIVFEDGTANL
+444 NVIFEDGTSE
-455 ILSWHNYNST
+455 LSLGYYDSSP
-465 GVSRY
+465 GK
-470 NRGLFYSCPLEEVY
+470 GLFFDCPLQEVY
-484 IGRNIKYKQA
+484 LGRNITYPYASYPSHRGYSAFYSQQELRSVKIGNTASNLPEYLFYKCGNLQSVQIGNRIVDIPKACFAECGITMIEIPKSIKIIGENAFAGNKNMTTVNLPTSLRTISNYAFNDCVSLKYIEFHEGLESIGASSFYQTAIPVIKIPSTVTSIGEKAFQGCA
-494 YYSGSSYSFES
+494 ATQVIIGSGVIEVGTYAFQDAISLEECIIGDKVNAIKSGTFSGCTRLKKFKIGSSVKTIADAAFANCRLLESITIPASVTKIGTDVTQNTNRVFYGCTSLKNVIFEDGTSELSLGYYDSSPGKGLFFDCPLQEVYLGRNITYPYAS
-505 YPQSYGYSAFYNQ
+505 YPSHRGYSAFYNQ
-518 SNLTK
+518 QNLTQA
-523 VTVGEQVTSLP
+523 TIGEKVTSLSD
-534 NYLFYGCKNLDKII
+534 YLFYGCKNLDRII

-555 TAGTSTFI
+555 TVGTSTFI

-579 YGRKSSYSSA
+579 YGRKSSYTSTDS
-589 NNWKDLK
+589 WKDLK

-602 YDDNCSYIPLTA
+602 YDDNYSYIPLTV

-626 PESIQIPATVYWS
+626 PESIQIPATVNWS

-647 VADKG
+647 VADNG
-652 FENNTNLTTIT
+652 FENNTNLTTVT
-663 LPESIKTVG
+663 LPESVKTVG
-672 DKAFY
+672 NKAFY

-706 VSLPTGLKTIGDRA
+706 VSLPSGLKTIGDRA
-720 FQGANSITQIE
+720 FQNANSITQIE

-774 YASVGD
+774 YASLGD

-801 PGTTLTIGEKA
+801 PGTTVTVGEKA
-812 FQNCKTLALA
+812 FQNCRTLALA
-822 TLNSGTTT
+822 TLNSGITT
-830 IEGFCFDGCTELLS
+830 IGGFCFDGCSELLS
-844 MTVPGTVRT
+844 MTIPGTVRT
-853 IGGGSFNGCTALTS
+853 IGGGSFNGCIALTS
-867 LTFGNSQYGIEIP
+867 LTFGNSQYSVEIP

-895 LKYTYSNTLSP
+895 LTYTYSNTLSP

-921 NVTNV
+921 DVTNV

-931 DGCSG
+931 DGCTG

-949 NEYAFRNCS
+949 NGYAFRNCS

-964 LPSALGRID
+964 LPSALSSIG

-994 LSFGT
+994 LTLGT
-999 DNSMFSDSPIKSLYV
+999 DNSMFFDSPIKSLYV

-1028 YEHAPFYQQKELT
+1028 HEHAPFYEQKELT
-1041 DLKFSEEGNITN
+1041 ELQFSEEGNITN

-1067 LTLPEGI
+1067 LVLPEGI
-1074 TQINSYAFYKNSALT
+1074 TQINNYAFYKNSALT

-1094 STLNKI
+1094 TTLNKI
-1100 GDYVFSEDNSI
+1100 GDYVFSNNSSI
-1111 PTLTLPDNVTT
+1111 PSLTLPDNVTS
-1122 VGQSTFRNCSAMESI
+1122 VGQSAFRNCSAMESI
-1137 HLSEKLSALNQYVL
+1137 HLSEKLSSLNQYVL

-1166 TEILTGAF
+1166 TEMRIGVF
-1174 NDDTSLTDVTIGDSE
+1174 NDDISLTDVTIGDSE
-1189 KILTIGIGAQ
+1189 TALTIGIGKQ
-1199 GKGMFHSNP
+1199 GKGMFYSNP
-1208 LKNVYIGR
+1208 LENVYIGR
-1216 NLRYTSDADNGFSPF
+1216 NLRYTADADNGFSPF
-1231 KDLSTIQTVT
+1231 KDLSTIQAVT
-1241 FSQAGTITQ
+1241 FSQAGTVTQ

-1276 YAFANMGSLES
+1276 YAFANMGSLEN
-1287 CIIPNNVTALGD
+1287 CIVPNNVTTLGE
-1299 GAFQNDSLLASVAL
+1299 GAFKNDSLLASVVL

-1320 NKDLFSNCVVLDN
+1320 NKELFSNCVVLDN

-1342 IKDNAFTK
+1342 IKNNAFTN

-1364 VMSVGKG
+1364 VMTVGRG
-1371 LNGATSMFR
+1371 LNGVTSMFR
-1380 DCPLEKLH
+1380 DCPIEKLH

-1399 YTYAPFEGREN
+1399 SVCAPFQGQKD

-1426 LFRNC
+1426 LFENC
-1431 SALPEVVIPS
+1431 SALPEVVIPN
-1441 GVESIGEQGF
+1441 GVESIGEESF
-1451 YNCRSLTRLTLGE
+1451 YNCQSLSRLTLGE

-1469 GEKAFARNISLDNV
+1469 GERAFFRNISLDNV

-1494 GCFSGCTGLVNLELN
+1494 GCFSGCASLVNLELN

-1523 SKLTSVDIPA
+1523 SKLSSVDIPA

-1556 GAISSVGARAF
+1556 GSISSVGARAF

-1586 VNCFEGCSKVGHI
+1586 VNCFDGCAKVGHI
-1599 KSYNTVP
+1599 KSYNTIP

-1614 QNVIDNGTVFVPAD
+1614 QNVIDNGTVFVPTD

-1648 TDGEFITAITLNQT
+1648 TDGEFITAITLSQN
-1662 EATIRDTETLSLSA
+1662 EATIRDTETLNLSA
-1676 TTSPDNA
+1676 TASPENA

-1704 LVSGKKPGDVVITAY
+1704 LVSGKKPGDAIITAY

-1730 SVKVMPTLVERI
+1730 SIKVMPTLVERI
-1742 EGQSEI
+1742 EGDSEI

-1755 MTCETTVYPEN
+1755 MTCETIVYPEN
-1766 ATDRSISWKSDNSS
+1766 ATDRSVSWKSDNSS

-1799 VTATANDGSGVSFTF
+1799 ITATANDGSGVSFTF

-1819 PPTPGDSNDD
+1819 PPTSGDSNDD
-1829 DRVTISDAVNTA
+1829 DRVTITDAVNTA

-1859 NEDNRISLAD
+1859 NGDNRISVAD

-1879 QPLQTSL
+1879 QPVQTSSMAKVRAL
-1886 MSKIQGLM
+1886 A
-1894 SATNEN
+1894 SATDSNS
-1900 FDMLV
+1900 DKLV
-1905 IDDYSAKIGETA
+1905 IDDYSAKIGESA

-1940 GMTLYAV
+1940 GMTLDAV

-1955 NHSLAVRRIDE
+1955 YHSLAVKRVDD

-1975 INNSTFAD
+1975 INNSIFAD
-1983 NNEAILELIV
+1983 NDEAILELVV
-1993 KVNEA
+1993 KVNE
-1998 ATGAIEINNI
+1998 TVSGAIEINNI

-2017 YVLTSI
+2017 YTLTAI
-2023 GGNNYDM
+2023 GGNNSNM
-2030 SGIDNVGISNIR
+2030 SSLDNVGISNIR
-2042 IEPTADGINIYNAKG
+2042 IETAVDGINIFNAEG
-2057 YEVAIYAVDGTTLA
+2057 CEVAIYAVDGTTLA
-2071 HFVASSDVESH
+2071 HFIASSDVESL

-2088 YVVTVGN
+2088 YVVTAGDK
-2095 NTEKVM
+2095 TEKVM

>member
-1 MNLSSLSNLKRWLFM
+1 MNQSTTSSFKRWLAL
-16 LSLALGIGLNAY
+16 LSLVICIGLSAY

-40 TSGSNRTAT
+40 TSSSNRTAT

-64 QIKVGNTTYSVT
+64 QIKVGNT
-76 SIADAA
+76 
-82 FANCTSLESISIP
+82 
-95 ASVTSIGTTAKW
+95 
-107 SSSDMDGSYLPFYGC
+107 
-122 TALKSIVFEDGTAN
+122 
-136 LILSWHNYNSTGVSR
+136 NY
-151 YNRGLFYS
+151 
-159 CPLEEVYIGRNIKYK
+159 
-174 QAYYSGSSYSFESY
+174 
-188 PQSYGYSAFYNQSNL
+188 
-203 TKVTIGKQ
+203 
-211 VTSLPNYLFY
+211 
-221 KCSNLKSVQ
+221 
-230 LGNKLQE
+230 
-237 IPAYCFSEC
+237 
-246 DIALIDIPQGV
+246 
-257 NKIGEYAFDVNKN
+257 
-270 MITVKLTPSIRTIS
+270 
-284 ARAFSRCT
+284 
-292 SLKYIEFPEG
+292 
-302 LQTIGYGAFM
+302 
-312 ETAIPIINIPSTV
+312 
-325 TTIGVNAFQS
+325 
-335 CKAKQVVIGN
+335 
-345 GTTDIGAY
+345 
-353 AFKGASSLEE
+353 
-363 CIIGDKVSAINNET
+363 
-377 FCGCTKLKKLKI
+377 
-389 GSSVT
+389 SVT

-408 SISIPA
+408 SITIPA
-414 SVTSIGTTAKWSS
+414 SVTKIGTDVTQNTNRV
-427 SDMDGS
+427 
-433 YLPFYG
+433 FYG
-439 CTALK
+439 CTSLK
-444 SIVFEDGTANL
+444 NVIFEDGTSE
-455 ILSWHNYNST
+455 LSLGYYDSSP
-465 GVSRY
+465 GK
-470 NRGLFYSCPLEEVY
+470 GLFFDCPLQEVY
-484 IGRNIKYKQA
+484 LGRNITYPYA
-494 YYSGSSYSFES
+494 S
-505 YPQSYGYSAFYNQ
+505 YPSHRGYSAFYNQ
-518 SNLTK
+518 QNLTQA
-523 VTVGEQVTSLP
+523 TIGEKVTSLSD
-534 NYLFYGCKNLDKII
+534 YLFYGCKNLDRII

-555 TAGTSTFI
+555 TVGTSTFI

-579 YGRKSSYSSA
+579 YGRKSSYTSTDS
-589 NNWKDLK
+589 WKDLK

-602 YDDNCSYIPLTA
+602 YDDNYSYIPLTV

-626 PESIQIPATVYWS
+626 PESIQIPATVNWS

-647 VADKG
+647 VADNG
-652 FENNTNLTTIT
+652 FENNTNLTTVT
-663 LPESIKTVG
+663 LPESVKTVG
-672 DKAFY
+672 NKAFY

-706 VSLPTGLKTIGDRA
+706 VSLPSGLKTIGDRA
-720 FQGANSITQIE
+720 FQNANSITQIE

-774 YASVGD
+774 YASLGD

-801 PGTTLTIGEKA
+801 PGTTVTVGEKA
-812 FQNCKTLALA
+812 FQNCRTLALA
-822 TLNSGTTT
+822 TLNSGITT
-830 IEGFCFDGCTELLS
+830 IGGFCFDGCSELLS
-844 MTVPGTVRT
+844 MTIPGTVRT
-853 IGGGSFNGCTALTS
+853 IGGGSFNGCIALTS
-867 LTFGNSQYGIEIP
+867 LTFGNSQYSVEIP

-895 LKYTYSNTLSP
+895 LTYTYSNTLSP

-921 NVTNV
+921 DVTNV

-931 DGCSG
+931 DGCTG

-949 NEYAFRNCS
+949 NGYAFRNCS

-964 LPSALGRID
+964 LPSALSSIG

-994 LSFGT
+994 LTLGT
-999 DNSMFSDSPIKSLYV
+999 DNSMFFDSPIKSLYV

-1028 YEHAPFYQQKELT
+1028 HEHAPFYEQKELT
-1041 DLKFSEEGNITN
+1041 ELQFSEEGNITN

-1067 LTLPEGI
+1067 LVLPEGI
-1074 TQINSYAFYKNSALT
+1074 TQINNYAFYKNSALT

-1094 STLNKI
+1094 TTLNKI
-1100 GDYVFSEDNSI
+1100 GDYVFSNNSSI
-1111 PTLTLPDNVTT
+1111 PSLTLPDNVTS
-1122 VGQSTFRNCSAMESI
+1122 VGQSAFRNCSAMESI
-1137 HLSEKLSALNQYVL
+1137 HLSEKLSSLNQYVL

-1166 TEILTGAF
+1166 TEMRIGVF
-1174 NDDTSLTDVTIGDSE
+1174 NDDISLTDVTIGDSE
-1189 KILTIGIGAQ
+1189 TALTIGIGKQ
-1199 GKGMFHSNP
+1199 GKGMFYSNP
-1208 LKNVYIGR
+1208 LENVYIGR
-1216 NLRYTSDADNGFSPF
+1216 NLRYTADADNGFSPF
-1231 KDLSTIQTVT
+1231 KDLSTIQAVT
-1241 FSQAGTITQ
+1241 FSQAGTVTQ

-1276 YAFANMGSLES
+1276 YAFANMGSLEN
-1287 CIIPNNVTALGD
+1287 CIVPNNVTTLGE
-1299 GAFQNDSLLASVAL
+1299 GAFKNDSLLASVVL

-1320 NKDLFSNCVVLDN
+1320 NKELFSNCVVLDN

-1342 IKDNAFTK
+1342 IKNNAFTN

-1364 VMSVGKG
+1364 VMTVGRG
-1371 LNGATSMFR
+1371 LNGVTSMFR
-1380 DCPLEKLH
+1380 DCPIEKLH

-1399 YTYAPFEGREN
+1399 SVCAPFQGQKD

-1426 LFRNC
+1426 LFENC
-1431 SALPEVVIPS
+1431 SALPEVVIPN
-1441 GVESIGEQGF
+1441 GVESIGEESF
-1451 YNCRSLTRLTLGE
+1451 YNCQSLSRLTLGE

-1469 GEKAFARNISLDNV
+1469 GERAFFRNISLDNV

-1494 GCFSGCTGLVNLELN
+1494 GCFSGCASLVNLELN

-1523 SKLTSVDIPA
+1523 SKLSSVDIPA

-1556 GAISSVGARAF
+1556 GSISSVGARAF

-1586 VNCFEGCSKVGHI
+1586 VNCFDGCAKVGHI
-1599 KSYNTVP
+1599 KSYNTIP

-1614 QNVIDNGTVFVPAD
+1614 QNVIDNGTVFVPTD

-1648 TDGEFITAITLNQT
+1648 TDGEFITAITLSQN
-1662 EATIRDTETLSLSA
+1662 EATIRDTETLNLSA
-1676 TTSPDNA
+1676 TASPENA

-1704 LVSGKKPGDVVITAY
+1704 LVSGKKPGDAIITAY

-1730 SVKVMPTLVERI
+1730 SIKVMPTLVERI
-1742 EGQSEI
+1742 EGDSEI

-1755 MTCETTVYPEN
+1755 MTCETIVYPEN
-1766 ATDRSISWKSDNSS
+1766 ATDRSVSWKSDNSS

-1799 VTATANDGSGVSFTF
+1799 ITATANDGSGVSFTF

-1819 PPTPGDSNDD
+1819 PPTSGDSNDD
-1829 DRVTISDAVNTA
+1829 DRVTITDAVNTA

-1859 NEDNRISLAD
+1859 NGDNRISVAD

-1879 QPLQTSL
+1879 QPVQTSSMAKVRAL
-1886 MSKIQGLM
+1886 A
-1894 SATNEN
+1894 SATDSNS
-1900 FDMLV
+1900 DKLV
-1905 IDDYSAKIGETA
+1905 IDDYSAKIGESA

-1940 GMTLYAV
+1940 GMTLDAV

-1955 NHSLAVRRIDE
+1955 YHSLAVKRVDD

-1975 INNSTFAD
+1975 INNSIFAD
-1983 NNEAILELIV
+1983 NDEAILELVV
-1993 KVNEA
+1993 KVNE
-1998 ATGAIEINNI
+1998 TVSGAIEINNI

-2017 YVLTSI
+2017 YTLTAI
-2023 GGNNYDM
+2023 GGNNSNM
-2030 SGIDNVGISNIR
+2030 SSLDNVGISNIR
-2042 IEPTADGINIYNAKG
+2042 IETAVDGINIFNAEG
-2057 YEVAIYAVDGTTLA
+2057 CEVAIYAVDGTTLA
-2071 HFVASSDVESH
+2071 HFIASSDVESL

-2088 YVVTVGN
+2088 YVVTAGDK
-2095 NTEKVM
+2095 TEKVM

>member
-34 IVYTTS
+34 IIYTTS

-64 QIKVGNTTYSVT
+64 QIKVDNTTYSVT

-95 ASVTSIGTTAKW
+95 ASVTKVGNTN
-107 SSSDMDGSYLPFYGC
+107 SSSSGSQTLPFFNC
-122 TALKSIVFEDGTAN
+122 TSLKTVRFEDGTSS
-136 LILSWHNYNSTGVSR
+136 LRLGVYYASSGVG
-151 YNRGLFYS
+151 NGLFS
-159 CPLEEVYIGRNIKYK
+159 SAPLKEVYIGRTLT
-174 QAYYSGSSYSFESY
+174 YSDYSSNYSFTKY
-188 PQSYGYSAFYNQSNL
+188 PSRYGYSAFYNKQGL
-203 TKVTIGKQ
+203 TKVTIGDK
-211 VTSLPNYLFY
+211 VTKLPNYLFY
-221 KCSNLKSVQ
+221 NCNALESVCIGNL
-230 LGNKLQE
+230 LQE
-237 IPAYCFSEC
+237 IPDYCFSEC
-246 DIALIDIPQGV
+246 DIALIDIPQGIYTIGKHAFDG
-257 NKIGEYAFDVNKN
+257 NKHMTTVKLPSTTRTISEYAFYGC
-270 MITVKLTPSIRTIS
+270 I
-284 ARAFSRCT
+284 A
-292 SLKYIEFPEG
+292 LKFIDFPDG
-302 LQTIGYGAFM
+302 LQTIGESSFRQTGV
-312 ETAIPIINIPSTV
+312 PIINIPTSV
-325 TTIGVNAFQS
+325 TSIGARAFQG
-335 CKAKQVVIGN
+335 CAAKQVIIGD
-345 GTTDIGAY
+345 GYTVLEAH
-353 AFKGASSLEE
+353 AFQDANLLEE

-377 FCGCTKLKKLKI
+377 FSGCIKLKKVKI

-394 TIADAAF
+394 TIGDAAF

-408 SISIPA
+408 SISIPS
-414 SVTSIGTTAKWSS
+414 SVTEVGNTNSS
-427 SDMDGS
+427 SSGS
-433 YLPFYG
+433 QTLPFFN
-439 CTALK
+439 CTSLK
-444 SIVFEDGTANL
+444 TVRFEEGTSPL
-455 ILSWHNYNST
+455 RL
-465 GVSRY
+465 GVYYASSGGG
-470 NRGLFYSCPLEEVY
+470 NGLFSSAPLEEVY
-484 IGRNIKYKQA
+484 IGRTLT
-494 YYSGSSYSFES
+494 YSDYSSNYSFTR
-505 YPQSYGYSAFYNQ
+505 YPSRYGYSAFYNKQ
-518 SNLTK
+518 KLTK
-523 VTVGEQVTSLP
+523 VTIGDKVTSLP

-626 PESIQIPATVYWS
+626 PESIQIPATVNWS

-663 LPESIKTVG
+663 LPESVKTVG
-672 DKAFY
+672 NKAFY

-844 MTVPGTVRT
+844 MTIPGTVRT

-867 LTFGNSQYGIEIP
+867 LTFGNSQYDIEIP

-964 LPSALGRID
+964 LPSALSRIG

-978 GCSSIER
+978 SCSSIEK

-1089 TVSLP
+1089 AVSLP

-1100 GDYVFSEDNSI
+1100 GDYVFSEDSSI
-1111 PTLTLPDNVTT
+1111 PTLTLPDNVTN
-1122 VGQSTFRNCSAMESI
+1122 VGQSTFQNCSAMESI

-1189 KILTIGIGAQ
+1189 KILTIGIGEQ
-1199 GKGMFHSNP
+1199 GKGMFYSNP

-1276 YAFANMGSLES
+1276 YAFANMGSLEN

-1364 VMSVGKG
+1364 VMSVGRNR
-1371 LNGATSMFR
+1371 NGTTSMFR
-1380 DCPLEKLH
+1380 DCPIEKLH
-1388 LGRWLTYDVNS
+1388 LGRWLTYDVS
-1399 YTYAPFEGREN
+1399 AYTYAPFESKGN
-1410 LTELT
+1410 LTELS

-1431 SALPEVVIPS
+1431 TALPEVVIPS

-1451 YNCRSLTRLTLGE
+1451 YNCRSVTRLTLGE

-1662 EATIRDTETLSLSA
+1662 EATIRDTETLSLTA
-1676 TTSPDNA
+1676 TASPDNA

-1829 DRVTISDAVNTA
+1829 DRVTITDAVNTA

>member
-1 MNLSSLSNLKRWLFM
+1 MNHSTTSPFKRWLAV
-16 LSLALGIGLNAY
+16 LSLVVCIGLSAY

-34 IVYTTS
+34 IVYTIS
-40 TSGSNRTAT
+40 TSSSNRTAT

-64 QIKVGNTTYSVT
+64 QIKVSNSTYVVT
-76 SIADAA
+76 AIRNAA
-82 FANCTSLESISIP
+82 FANCRSLESITIP
-95 ASVTSIGTTAKW
+95 KSVSQIGTDVTSSINQV
-107 SSSDMDGSYLPFYGC
+107 FYNC
-122 TALKSIVFEDGTAN
+122 TKLKNVKFEDGT
-136 LILSWHNYNSTGVSR
+136 STVSLGSY
-151 YNRGLFYS
+151 YNRSQGGDGMFS
-159 CPLEEVYIGRNIKYK
+159 DCPLEEVYIGRNII
-174 QAYYSGSSYSFESY
+174 YSVTNGYGSPSSIGSR
-188 PQSYGYSAFYNQSNL
+188 YGYSAFYNQQKLN
-203 TKVTIGKQ
+203 KVTIGDN
-211 VTSLPNYLFY
+211 VSTLPDYLFY
-221 KCSNLKSVQ
+221 KCCALKSVY
-230 LGNKLQE
+230 LGNQLQV
-237 IPAYCFSEC
+237 IPAYCFNEC
-246 DIALIDIPQGV
+246 DIALIDVPQGLRS
-257 NKIGEYAFDVNKN
+257 IGEYAFDGN
-270 MITVKLTPSIRTIS
+270 MNLTTVKLPSSIEIIS
-284 ARAFSRCT
+284 NHAFSRCT
-292 SLKYIEFPEG
+292 SLKYIDFPKE
-302 LQTIGYGAFM
+302 LRMIGDESFSQ
-312 ETAIPIINIPSTV
+312 TAIPVLNIPSAV
-325 TTIGVNAFQS
+325 TYIGSSAFKKCS
-335 CKAKQVVIGN
+335 VKQVIIDSGA
-345 GTTDIGAY
+345 TEIGAY
-353 AFKGASSLEE
+353 AFSDAAFLEE
-363 CIIGDKVSAINNET
+363 CIIGDKATAINNYA
-377 FCGCTKLKKLKI
+377 FSGCVRLKRIKI

-394 TIADAAF
+394 TIGNAAF
-401 ANCTSLE
+401 ANCNSLE
-408 SISIPA
+408 SITIPK
-414 SVTSIGTTAKWSS
+414 SVSQIGTDVTSSINQV
-427 SDMDGS
+427 
-433 YLPFYG
+433 FYN
-439 CTALK
+439 CTKLK
-444 SIVFEDGTANL
+444 NVKFEDGT
-455 ILSWHNYNST
+455 ST
-465 GVSRY
+465 VSLGSYY
-470 NRGLFYSCPLEEVY
+470 NRSQGGDGMFSDCPLEEVY
-484 IGRNIKYKQA
+484 IGRNII
-494 YYSGSSYSFES
+494 YSVTNGYGSPSSIGS
-505 YPQSYGYSAFYNQ
+505 RYGYSAFYNQ
-518 SNLTK
+518 QKLTK
-523 VTVGEQVTSLP
+523 VTIGEKVTTLP
-534 NYLFYGCKNLDKII
+534 DYLFYGCKNLDRII

-555 TAGTSTFI
+555 LAGTSTFI

-569 TVVNA
+569 AVVNA

-579 YGRKSSYSSA
+579 YGRKSSYSSTDS
-589 NNWKDLK
+589 WKDLK

-602 YDDNCSYIPLTA
+602 YDDNCSYIPLTN
-614 STAEV
+614 STVEV
-619 QAHPTNR
+619 EAHPTNR
-626 PESIQIPATVYWS
+626 PESIQIPATVNWY

-647 VADKG
+647 VADNG

-663 LPESIKTVG
+663 LPESVKTIG

-706 VSLPTGLKTIGDRA
+706 VSLPAGLKTIGDRA
-720 FQGANSITQIE
+720 FQNANSITQIE

-737 SIGAFSFMD
+737 SIGSFSFMD

-754 LPNTTKSIGTSA
+754 LPNTTKLIGTSA

-774 YASVGD
+774 YASLGD

-801 PGTTLTIGEKA
+801 PGTTVSVGEKA
-812 FQNCKTLALA
+812 FQNCRTLALV

-830 IEGFCFDGCTELLS
+830 IGGFCFDGCSELLS
-844 MTVPGTVRT
+844 MTIPGTVRT

-867 LTFGNSQYGIEIP
+867 LTFGNSQYSIEIP

-895 LKYTYSNTLSP
+895 LTYTYSNTLSP

-936 ITTISLPESLVTI
+936 ITTISLPESLVAI

-958 SLPEIT
+958 SLPEMT
-964 LPSALGRID
+964 LPSALSSIG

-978 GCSSIER
+978 GCSSIEK

-994 LSFGT
+994 LTLGT
-999 DNSMFSDSPIKSLYV
+999 DNSMFFDSPIKSLYV

-1028 YEHAPFYQQKELT
+1028 HEHAPFYQQKELT
-1041 DLKFSEEGNITN
+1041 ELQFSEEGNITN

-1067 LTLPEGI
+1067 LVLPEGI
-1074 TQINSYAFYKNSALT
+1074 TQINNYAFYKNSALT

-1094 STLNKI
+1094 ATLNKI
-1100 GDYVFSEDNSI
+1100 GDYVFRNNSSI
-1111 PTLTLPDNVTT
+1111 PSLTLPDNVTS
-1122 VGQSTFRNCSAMESI
+1122 VGQSAFRNCSAMESI
-1137 HLSEKLSALNQYVL
+1137 HLSENLSALNQYVL

-1166 TEILTGAF
+1166 TEMRTGVF
-1174 NDDTSLTDVTIGDSE
+1174 NDDTSLTEVTIGDSE
-1189 KILTIGIGAQ
+1189 TALTIGIGEQ
-1199 GKGMFHSNP
+1199 GKGMFYSNP

-1231 KDLSTIQTVT
+1231 NDLSTIQTVT
-1241 FSQAGTITQ
+1241 FSQAGTVTQ
-1250 ILPYLLNGCSSVK
+1250 ILPYLLNGCSSVM

-1276 YAFANMGSLES
+1276 YAFANMGSLEN
-1287 CIIPNNVTALGD
+1287 CIVPNNVTTLGE
-1299 GAFQNDSLLASVAL
+1299 GAFKNDSLLASVVL

-1320 NKDLFSNCVVLDN
+1320 NKELFSNCVVLDN

-1342 IKDNAFTK
+1342 IKNNAFTN

-1364 VMSVGKG
+1364 VMTVGRG
-1371 LNGATSMFR
+1371 LNGVTSMFR
-1380 DCPLEKLH
+1380 DCPIEKLH

-1399 YTYAPFEGREN
+1399 SVCAPFQGQKD

-1426 LFRNC
+1426 LFENC
-1431 SALPEVVIPS
+1431 SALPEVVIPN
-1441 GVESIGEQGF
+1441 GVESIGEESF
-1451 YNCRSLTRLTLGE
+1451 YNCQSLSRLTLGE

-1469 GEKAFARNISLDNV
+1469 GERAFFRNISLDNV

-1494 GCFSGCTGLVNLELN
+1494 GCFSGCASLVNLELN

-1523 SKLTSVDIPA
+1523 SKLSSVDIPA

-1556 GAISSVGARAF
+1556 GSISSVGARAF

-1586 VNCFEGCSKVGHI
+1586 VNCFDGCAKVGHI
-1599 KSYNTVP
+1599 KSYNTIP

-1614 QNVIDNGTVFVPAD
+1614 QNVIDNGTVFVPTD

-1648 TDGEFITAITLNQT
+1648 TDGEFITAITLSQN
-1662 EATIRDTETLSLSA
+1662 EATIRDTETLNLSA
-1676 TTSPDNA
+1676 TASPENA

-1704 LVSGKKPGDVVITAY
+1704 LVSGKKPGDAIITAY

-1730 SVKVMPTLVERI
+1730 SIKVMPTLVERI
-1742 EGQSEI
+1742 EGDSEI

-1755 MTCETTVYPEN
+1755 MTCETIVYPEN
-1766 ATDRSISWKSDNSS
+1766 ATDRSVSWKSDNSS

-1799 VTATANDGSGVSFTF
+1799 ITATANDGSGVSFTF

-1819 PPTPGDSNDD
+1819 PPTSGDSNDD
-1829 DRVTISDAVNTA
+1829 DRVTITDAVNTA

-1859 NEDNRISLAD
+1859 NGDNRISVAD

-1879 QPLQTSL
+1879 QPVQTSSMAKVRAL
-1886 MSKIQGLM
+1886 A
-1894 SATNEN
+1894 SATDSNS
-1900 FDMLV
+1900 DKLV
-1905 IDDYSAKIGETA
+1905 IDDYSAKIGESA

-1940 GMTLYAV
+1940 GMTLDAV

-1955 NHSLAVRRIDE
+1955 YHSLAVKRVDD

-1975 INNSTFAD
+1975 INNSIFAD
-1983 NNEAILELIV
+1983 NDEAILELVV
-1993 KVNEA
+1993 KVNE
-1998 ATGAIEINNI
+1998 TVSGAIEINNI

-2017 YVLTSI
+2017 YTLTAI
-2023 GGNNYDM
+2023 GGNNSNM
-2030 SGIDNVGISNIR
+2030 SSLDNVGISNIR
-2042 IEPTADGINIYNAKG
+2042 IETAVDGINIFNAEG
-2057 YEVAIYAVDGTTLA
+2057 CEVAIYAVDGTTLA
-2071 HFVASSDVESH
+2071 HFIASSDVESL

-2088 YVVTVGN
+2088 YVVTAGDK
-2095 NTEKVM
+2095 TEKVM